1 MIALIAMAIV
11 GGVLIIGAVLF
22 ALDAIGAFR
31 LAAAYRERGDCI
43 SHRRFDDLATARAQV
58 AVVIGSVGMLVLWTV
73 IARSM

>member
-1 MIALIAMAIV
+1 MTELIVMSIV
-11 GGVLIIGAVLF
+11 GGVLVLGAVLF

-43 SHRRFDDLATARAQV
+43 SHRRFDDLATSHAQV